1 MLQGSEELIV
11 RLPERVFGNLRNHFA
26 EALLIAPTVRSPEED
41 DRFRMGIDLAKGR
54 VAAVAVICCRLDQSL
69 FNDQSAQTVSQKD
82 DRPGLNKLANCG
94 GIQIG

>member
-26 EALLIAPTVRSPEED
+26 EALLIAPAVRSPEED

-54 VAAVAVICCRLDQSL
+54 VAAVALICCRLDQSL
-69 FNDQSAQTVSQKD
+69 FDQPAETVSQELFRVSITCMSSSSASFH
-82 DRPGLNKLANCG
+82 RP
-94 GIQIG
+94 